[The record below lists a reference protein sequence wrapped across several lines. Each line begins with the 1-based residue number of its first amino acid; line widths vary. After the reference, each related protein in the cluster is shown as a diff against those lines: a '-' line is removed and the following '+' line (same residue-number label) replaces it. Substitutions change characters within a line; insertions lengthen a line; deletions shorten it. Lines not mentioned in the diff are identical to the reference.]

1 MSETKGKGLQ
11 RLIAV
16 ALVFVM
22 VFAQCFCAADVYAE
36 GDAVCKVTVVVKDKD
51 TGEEIKN
58 AEVIFTDYYRSGTEY
73 PVVEGITRNEDGTY
87 NVPYDSEYGDSYYRY
102 YAVAPGYKDNRGK
115 DYNGNLQGTKIT
127 VGGASMTASVIL
139 LEKLPASE
147 RLQGAISDAQ
157 AEIENYLNK
166 DDYDNDQ
173 QAEID
178 EIIKKYQDRIDT
190 EIEVGEETEE
200 TATAKI
206 EALNKIVAAAKKELD
221 AVNTSQENINE
232 EYVDDITFVT
242 ARGEEQSLK
251 REAYGKFSITLSRFT
266 KGTFKVSGNDEDTNV
281 NWNAKKGM
289 FYQSAGN
296 VVPFEIIDN
305 TYVKG
310 EFLGSKAIAP
320 TVDLS
325 QAAGTIKDCSVT
337 YTKNGKTVTVTFDLT
352 ITNDAK
358 DESMEAL
365 KDALAEAL
373 AGKAEAE
380 KIAADALEALKAAEA
395 ERDAAL
401 AAKEEALA
409 AKEEA
414 LEAKA
419 EAEAER
425 DAALTAKEEALAAKA
440 EAEKARD
447 EAVAAKKTAEKARD
461 AAIKTSISGLSLTV
475 KAGTKKAYLSWNR
488 KSNADGYIIYRSTNK
503 TSGFVKIKT
512 IKSNSTVKYTNYNL
526 KSNKTY
532 YYKIRAYKGSVYGSY
547 STVKYVKTR

>member
-1 MSETKGKGLQ
+1 M
-11 RLIAV
+11 
-16 ALVFVM
+16 
-22 VFAQCFCAADVYAE
+22 
-36 GDAVCKVTVVVKDKD
+36 
-51 TGEEIKN
+51 
-58 AEVIFTDYYRSGTEY
+58 
-73 PVVEGITRNEDGTY
+73 
-87 NVPYDSEYGDSYYRY
+87 
-102 YAVAPGYKDNRGK
+102 
-115 DYNGNLQGTKIT
+115 
-127 VGGASMTASVIL
+127 
-139 LEKLPASE
+139 
-147 RLQGAISDAQ
+147 
-157 AEIENYLNK
+157 
-166 DDYDNDQ
+166 
-173 QAEID
+173 
-178 EIIKKYQDRIDT
+178 
-190 EIEVGEETEE
+190 
-200 TATAKI
+200 
-206 EALNKIVAAAKKELD
+206 
-221 AVNTSQENINE
+221 NTSQDNINE

-337 YTKNGKTVTVTFDLT
+337 YTKNGKKVTVTFDLT

-358 DESMEAL
+358 DESIEAL

-380 KIAADALEALKAAEA
+380 KIAADALEALEAAEA

-414 LEAKA
+414 LAAKA

-447 EAVAAKKTAEKARD
+447 AAVAAKKTAEKARD
-461 AAIKTSISGLSLTV
+461 AAIKTSISGLSLTA

>member
-22 VFAQCFCAADVYAE
+22 VFGQCFCAADVYAE

-206 EALNKIVAAAKKELD
+206 EALNEIVAAAKKELD

-320 TVDLS
+320 TVDLN

-337 YTKNGKTVTVTFDLT
+337 YTKNGKKVTVTFDLT

-380 KIAADALEALKAAEA
+380 KIAADALEALEAAEA

-461 AAIKTSISGLSLTV
+461 AAIKTSISGLSLTA